1 MTEIFAHAENNH
13 YSITASNH
21 AGSHDACVMVS
32 AIMYALA
39 GATKTNPKVLAL
51 STHLRDG
58 YAEINYHSKDP
69 TGEEDFRMAV
79 VGLMQVELAYPDD
92 IIVHQNIIF

>member
-1 MTEIFAHAENNH
+1 MTEILAHADNDH

-39 GATKTNPKVLAL
+39 GAIKTNPQVDVLGVQL
-51 STHLRDG
+51 HDG
-58 YAEINYHSKDP
+58 YAKIEYLSKHR